1 MPYKLIDAGF
11 RTESDDPTLY
21 STIVRLEDEGEEGE
35 CIALESSDGGTIFVD
50 IDEWPLIVEAVEKL
64 LAKASTDDNSPKAC
78 TQREGVSK
86 EFLDKINVNVV
97 CIQSVIKG
105 RVEDLDNAFTWSHT
119 PQGHHYWKATC
130 YGEKPLTKADKELL
144 QSWVD
149 AYYYYARRNND

>member
-1 MPYKLIDAGF
+1 MPYKLINAGF

-21 STIVRLEDEGEEGE
+21 GTTVRLDDEGEEGE
-35 CIALESSDGGTIFVD
+35 CIALESEGTTISID

-97 CIQSVIKG
+97 CIQSAIKG

>member
-1 MPYKLIDAGF
+1 MPYKLINAGF
-11 RTESDDPTLY
+11 RTEPNDPTSY
-21 STIVRLEDEGEEGE
+21 GTTVRLDDKGGEGE
-35 CIALESSDGGTIFVD
+35 CIALESDGTTIFID
-50 IDEWPLIVEAVEKL
+50 IDEWPLIVEAVDKL
-64 LAKASTDDNSPKAC
+64 LAKASTDDNSPKPC
-78 TQREGVSK
+78 IQREGVSK

-105 RVEDLDNAFTWSHT
+105 RVEDLDDAFTWGHT